1 MSNVSLTQ
9 AIPMLL
15 KAVPRSRN
23 FEAVLLFWV
32 AGIHAFALAQIQL
45 AVSQRMSWD
54 MLYYWAPPTISA
66 WILHYVL
73 RKYVL
78 NADGLL
84 LPLAFLLN
92 GLGIAMIYRLDLA
105 EITRGGQDLF
115 AERQVWLS
123 CFAMLIAAVV
133 VRLVRNPLVLR
144 RFPYLAGAA
153 AVVLLLLP
161 AAPVIGRT
169 FNGATLWIAIG
180 DLSFQ
185 PGEIAKILL
194 AIFFA
199 GYLVSRK
206 GPLSEIGSRVLGMKI
221 PSAKDLGPILL
232 FWVASMAVLVI
243 QRDLGT
249 SILYF
254 GLFLVMIY
262 TATGRGFYVGI
273 GLVMMVT
280 GALVASR
287 LFGYVGARFDAWL
300 APFATENCTTQGGSY
315 QLVQGLFGMA
325 HGDVIGAGLGSG
337 FPQLIPLA
345 ESDFIFAA
353 LGEELGLAGIFAILA
368 IYLLIVYRGLRIAN
382 THQDDFSKLLALGL
396 SFVLGLQVFIVAG
409 GVMGLLPLTG
419 LTTPFL
425 AAGGS
430 ALLANWSIIA
440 LLLVLSDSSLRRV
453 KDEQA
458 S

>member
-105 EITRGGQDLF
+105 EITRGGEDLF

-123 CFAMLIAAVV
+123 CFAMLVAAVV

-206 GPLSEIGSRVLGMKI
+206 GPLSEIGSRVLGMRI
-221 PSAKDLGPILL
+221 PRAKDLGPILL

-287 LFGYVGARFDAWL
+287 LFGYVGARFDSWL
-300 APFATENCTTQGGSY
+300 APFATENYTAPGGSY

-337 FPQLIPLA
+337 FPQLIPLT

-382 THQDDFSKLLALGL
+382 THQDDFSKLLALGF

-453 KDEQA
+453 KE
-458 S
+458 

>member
-123 CFAMLIAAVV
+123 CFAMLIAAIV

-206 GPLSEIGSRVLGMKI
+206 GPLSEIGSRVLGMRI
-221 PSAKDLGPILL
+221 PRAKDLGPILL
-232 FWVASMAVLVI
+232 FWVASIAVLVI

-287 LFGYVGARFDAWL
+287 LFGYVGARFDSWL
-300 APFATENCTTQGGSY
+300 APFATENYTAQGGSY

-453 KDEQA
+453 KE
-458 S
+458 

>member
-1 MSNVSLTQ
+1 MSNVSLTS
-9 AIPMLL
+9 AIPLLL

-32 AGIHAFALAQIQL
+32 AGIHAFALSQIQL
-45 AVSQRMSWD
+45 AVNQVMSWD
-54 MLYYWAPPTISA
+54 MLLYWAPPTVSA

-73 RKYVL
+73 RKYAL

-105 EITRGGQDLF
+105 EITRGGTDLF

-133 VRLVRNPLVLR
+133 VRLIPNPLTLR
-144 RFPYLAGAA
+144 RFPYLAGAG
-153 AVVLLLLP
+153 AVILLMLP

-169 FNGATLWIAIG
+169 VNGATLWVGIG
-180 DLSFQ
+180 ELSFQ

-221 PSAKDLGPILL
+221 PGAKDLGPVLL
-232 FWVASMAVLVI
+232 FWVASIGVLVI

-262 TATGRGFYVGI
+262 TATGRAFYVGI
-273 GLVMMVT
+273 GMVMMIT

-287 LFGYVGARFDAWL
+287 LFDYVGSRFESWL
-300 APFATENCTTQGGSY
+300 SPLSQENYTAAGGSY

-325 HGDVIGAGLGSG
+325 HGDVIGSGLGSG

-353 LGEELGLAGIFAILA
+353 LGEELGLAGVFAILA
-368 IYLLIVYRGLRIAN
+368 IYLLIVYRGLRVAN
-382 THQDDFSKLLALGL
+382 THQDEFSKLLALGL
-396 SFVLGLQVFIVAG
+396 AFVIGLQVFIVCG

-430 ALLANWSIIA
+430 SLLANWSIIG
-440 LLLVLSDSSLRRV
+440 LLLVLSDSSLKRV
-453 KDEQA
+453 SA
-458 S
+458 

>member
-1 MSNVSLTQ
+1 MESMSNVSLTS

-54 MLYYWAPPTISA
+54 MLYYWGPPTISA

-123 CFAMLIAAVV
+123 CFAMLIAAIV

-153 AVVLLLLP
+153 AVILLMLP

-169 FNGATLWIAIG
+169 FNGATLWIGIG

-221 PSAKDLGPILL
+221 PSAKDLGPVLL
-232 FWVASMAVLVI
+232 FWIASIAVLVV

-287 LFGYVGARFDAWL
+287 IFDYVGSRFSSWL
-300 APFATENCTTQGGSY
+300 APFATENYNAAGGSY

-353 LGEELGLAGIFAILA
+353 LGEELGLAGVFAILA

-382 THQDDFSKLLALGL
+382 THQDDFSKLLSLGL
-396 SFVLGLQVFIVAG
+396 AFVIGLQVFVVAG

-430 ALLANWSIIA
+430 SLLANWSIIA
-440 LLLVLSDSSLRRV
+440 LLLVLSDSSLRRA
-453 KDEQA
+453 KA
-458 S
+458 

>member
-123 CFAMLIAAVV
+123 CFAMLIAAIV

-206 GPLSEIGSRVLGMKI
+206 GPLSEIGSRVLGMRI
-221 PSAKDLGPILL
+221 PRAKDLGPILL
-232 FWVASMAVLVI
+232 FWVASIAVLVI

-262 TATGRGFYVGI
+262 TASGRGFYVGI

-300 APFATENCTTQGGSY
+300 APFATENYTAQGGSY

-430 ALLANWSIIA
+430 ALLANWAIIA
-440 LLLVLSDSSLRRV
+440 LLMVLSDSSLRRV
-453 KDEQA
+453 KE
-458 S
+458 

>member
-123 CFAMLIAAVV
+123 CFAMLIAAIV

-232 FWVASMAVLVI
+232 FWIASIAVLVI

-300 APFATENCTTQGGSY
+300 APFATENYTAQGGSY

-430 ALLANWSIIA
+430 ALLANWAIIA
-440 LLLVLSDSSLRRV
+440 LLMVLSDSSLRRV
-453 KDEQA
+453 KE
-458 S
+458 

>member
-1 MSNVSLTQ
+1 MSNVSLTS
-9 AIPMLL
+9 AIPLLL

-32 AGIHAFALAQIQL
+32 AGIHAFALSQIQL
-45 AVSQRMSWD
+45 AVNQVMSWD
-54 MLYYWAPPTISA
+54 MLLYWAPPTVSA

-73 RKYVL
+73 RKYAL

-105 EITRGGQDLF
+105 EITRGGTDLF

-133 VRLVRNPLVLR
+133 VRLIPNPLTLR
-144 RFPYLAGAA
+144 RFPYLAGAG
-153 AVVLLLLP
+153 AVILLMLP

-169 FNGATLWIAIG
+169 VNGATLWVGIG
-180 DLSFQ
+180 ELSFQ

-221 PSAKDLGPILL
+221 PGAKDLGPVLL
-232 FWVASMAVLVI
+232 FWVASIGVLVI

-262 TATGRGFYVGI
+262 TATGRAFYVGI
-273 GLVMMVT
+273 GMVMMIT

-287 LFGYVGARFDAWL
+287 LFAYVGSRFESWL
-300 APFATENCTTQGGSY
+300 NPLSQENYTAAGGSY

-325 HGDVIGAGLGSG
+325 HGDVIGSGLGSG

-353 LGEELGLAGIFAILA
+353 LGEELGLAGVFAILA
-368 IYLLIVYRGLRIAN
+368 IYLLIVYRGLRVAN
-382 THQDDFSKLLALGL
+382 THQDEFSKLLALGL
-396 SFVLGLQVFIVAG
+396 AFVIGLQVFIVCG

-430 ALLANWSIIA
+430 SLLANWSIIG
-440 LLLVLSDSSLRRV
+440 LLLVLSDSSLKRV
-453 KDEQA
+453 SA
-458 S
+458 

>member
-1 MSNVSLTQ
+1 MSNVTLTS

-23 FEAVLLFWV
+23 FEAVLIFWV

-45 AVSQRMSWD
+45 AVLQRMDWD
-54 MLYYWAPPTISA
+54 MLYYWAPPTVAAMIM
-66 WILHYVL
+66 HYVL
-73 RKYVL
+73 RKHVVS
-78 NADGLL
+78 ADGLL

-105 EITRGGQDLF
+105 EIARGSQDLY
-115 AERQVWLS
+115 AERQVWLTTL
-123 CFAMLIAAVV
+123 AILIAA
-133 VRLVRNPLVLR
+133 LVIRIFPDPIVLR
-144 RFPYLAGAA
+144 KYPFLSGLSA
-153 AVVLLLLP
+153 VLLLALP
-161 AAPVIGRT
+161 AFPIIGRT
-169 FNGATLWIAIG
+169 INGATLWIGVGEIT
-180 DLSFQ
+180 FQ
-185 PGEIAKILL
+185 PGEIAKVLL

-199 GYLVSRK
+199 GYLVSRQAQ
-206 GPLSEIGSRVLGMKI
+206 LSEIGSRVLGVRL
-221 PSAKDLGPILL
+221 PRAKDLGPILL
-232 FWVASMAVLVI
+232 FWIASLGVLVL

-273 GLVMMVT
+273 GIVMIIT

-287 LFGYVGARFDAWL
+287 LFDYVNRRFDSWL
-300 APFATENCTTQGGSY
+300 DPFSQSNYEAAGGSY

-325 HGDVIGAGLGSG
+325 NGDVIGAGLGGG

-353 LGEELGLAGIFAILA
+353 LGEELGLAGIFAILS
-368 IYLLIVYRGLRIAN
+368 IYLLLVYRGLRISN
-382 THQDDFSKLLALGL
+382 SHPDDFSKLLAMGL
-396 SFVLGLQVFIVAG
+396 SFVIALQVFVVAG

-430 ALLANWSIIA
+430 SLLANWVIVS
-440 LLLVLSDSSLRRV
+440 LLLMTSHSSLRRPT
-453 KDEQA
+453 

>member
-1 MSNVSLTQ
+1 MSNLSLTS
-9 AIPMLL
+9 AIPKLIR
-15 KAVPRSRN
+15 AVPRSRN
-23 FEAVLLFWV
+23 FEAMLIFWV
-32 AGIHAFALAQIQL
+32 SGIHAFALAQIQL
-45 AVSQRMSWD
+45 SILQVMTWE
-54 MLYYWAPPTISA
+54 MLLYWAPPTLSA
-66 WILHYVL
+66 MIVHWVL
-73 RKYVL
+73 RKYAVK
-78 NADGLL
+78 ADGLM

-105 EITRGGQDLF
+105 ELAAGGSDLF
-115 AERQVWLS
+115 AQRQVWLS
-123 CFAMLIAAVV
+123 CFAMLIAAAVIRVV
-133 VRLVRNPLVLR
+133 PNHLALR
-144 RFPYLAGAA
+144 RFPFISGLA

-169 FNGATLWIAIG
+169 VNGATLWVG
-180 DLSFQ
+180 TDELSFQ

-199 GYLVSRK
+199 GYLVSSQ
-206 GPLSEIGSRVLGMKI
+206 GSLAEIGSRVLGVKV
-221 PSAKDLGPILL
+221 PRAKDLGPILL
-232 FWVASMAVLVI
+232 FWFASLGVLIV

-254 GLFLVMIY
+254 GLFLVMVY
-262 TATGRGFYVGI
+262 TATGRGFYIGA

-287 LFGYVGARFDAWL
+287 FFDYVERRFEVWL
-300 APFATENCTTQGGSY
+300 DPFSSANYTAIGGSY

-325 HGDVIGAGLGSG
+325 NGDVIGTGLGGG

-353 LGEELGLAGIFAILA
+353 LGEELGLAGVFVILA
-368 IYLLIVYRGLRIAN
+368 VYLLLVYRGLRIAN
-382 THQDDFSKLLALGL
+382 SHPDDFSKLLALGL
-396 SFVLGLQVFIVAG
+396 AFVIGLQVFVVAG

-430 ALLANWSIIA
+430 SLLANWSIIA
-440 LLLVLSDSSLRRV
+440 LLLIISDSSLSSN
-453 KDEQA
+453 K
-458 S
+458 

>member
-105 EITRGGQDLF
+105 EITRGGEDLF

-123 CFAMLIAAVV
+123 CFAMLMAAIV

-206 GPLSEIGSRVLGMKI
+206 GTLSEIGSRVLGMRI
-221 PSAKDLGPILL
+221 PRAKDLGPILL

-287 LFGYVGARFDAWL
+287 LFGYVGARFDSWL
-300 APFATENCTTQGGSY
+300 APFATENYTAPGGSY

-353 LGEELGLAGIFAILA
+353 LGEELGLAGVFAILA

-382 THQDDFSKLLALGL
+382 THQDDFSKLLALGF

-453 KDEQA
+453 KE
-458 S
+458 

>member
-1 MSNVSLTQ
+1 MSNLSLTS
-9 AIPMLL
+9 AIPNLI

-23 FEAVLLFWV
+23 FEAVLIFWV

-45 AVSQRMSWD
+45 SVLQVMSLD
-54 MLYYWAPPTISA
+54 MLLYWGPPLLTAMIMH
-66 WILHYVL
+66 WVL
-73 RKYVL
+73 RRRAIK
-78 NADGLL
+78 ADGLM
-84 LPLAFLLN
+84 LPLSYLLN

-105 EITRGGQDLF
+105 EIANGGNDVFGL
-115 AERQVWLS
+115 RQVWLT
-123 CFAMLIAAVV
+123 CFAMLVAAAIIRFVPDH
-133 VRLVRNPLVLR
+133 LALR
-144 RFPYLAGAA
+144 RFPFISGLAAL
-153 AVVLLLLP
+153 VLLLLP

-169 FNGATLWIAIG
+169 VNGATLWVG
-180 DLSFQ
+180 TNELSFQ

-199 GYLVSRK
+199 GYLVSRQ
-206 GPLSEIGSRVLGMKI
+206 GSLAEIGSRVLGVRI
-221 PSAKDLGPILL
+221 PRAKDLGPILL
-232 FWVASMAVLVI
+232 FWVASLGVLVI

-262 TATGRGFYVGI
+262 TATGRGFYVAA

-287 LFGYVGARFDAWL
+287 LFGYVESRFDSWL
-300 APFATENCTTQGGSY
+300 DPFNAANYNAAGGSY

-325 HGDVIGAGLGSG
+325 NGDVIGTGLGGG

-353 LGEELGLAGIFAILA
+353 LGEELGLAGVFVLLSV
-368 IYLLIVYRGLRIAN
+368 YLLLVYRGLRIAN
-382 THQDDFSKLLALGL
+382 SHPDDFSKLLALGL
-396 SFVLGLQVFIVAG
+396 SFVIGLQVFVVAG

-430 ALLANWSIIA
+430 SLLANWSIIA
-440 LLLVLSDSSLRRV
+440 LLLIISDSSLRSG
-453 KDEQA
+453 K
-458 S
+458 

>member
-1 MSNVSLTQ
+1 MSNVSLTS

-23 FEAVLLFWV
+23 FEAVLIFWV

-45 AVSQRMSWD
+45 AVLQRMDWD
-54 MLYYWAPPTISA
+54 LLYYWGPPTLAAMIM
-66 WILHYVL
+66 HYVL
-73 RKYVL
+73 RKHSVS
-78 NADGLL
+78 ADGLL
-84 LPLAFLLN
+84 LPLSFLLN

-105 EITRGGQDLF
+105 EIARGSQDLY
-115 AERQVWLS
+115 AERQVWLTTL
-123 CFAMLIAAVV
+123 AILVAA
-133 VRLVRNPLVLR
+133 LVIRIFPDPVVLR
-144 RFPYLAGAA
+144 KYPFLSGLSA
-153 AVVLLLLP
+153 VLLLALP
-161 AAPVIGRT
+161 AFPIIGRT
-169 FNGATLWIAIG
+169 INGATLWIGVG
-180 DLSFQ
+180 DITFQ
-185 PGEIAKILL
+185 PGEIAKVLL

-199 GYLVSRK
+199 GYLVSRQAQ
-206 GPLSEIGSRVLGMKI
+206 LSEIGSRVLGVRL
-221 PSAKDLGPILL
+221 PRAKDLGPILL
-232 FWVASMAVLVI
+232 FWIASLGVLVL

-273 GLVMMVT
+273 GIVMIIT

-287 LFGYVGARFDAWL
+287 LFDYVNRRFDSWL
-300 APFATENCTTQGGSY
+300 DPFSQSNYEAAGGSY

-325 HGDVIGAGLGSG
+325 NGDVIGTGLGGG

-353 LGEELGLAGIFAILA
+353 LGEELGLAGIFAILS
-368 IYLLIVYRGLRIAN
+368 IYLLLVYRGLRISN
-382 THQDDFSKLLALGL
+382 SHPDDFSKLLAMGL
-396 SFVLGLQVFIVAG
+396 SFVIALQVFVVAG
-409 GVMGLLPLTG
+409 GVMGMLPLTG

-430 ALLANWSIIA
+430 SLLANWVIIS
-440 LLLVLSDSSLRRV
+440 LLLMTSHSSLRRPS
-453 KDEQA
+453 A
-458 S
+458 

>member
-1 MSNVSLTQ
+1 MSNFSLTS

-54 MLYYWAPPTISA
+54 MLYYWGPPTISA

-123 CFAMLIAAVV
+123 CFAMLIAAIV

-153 AVVLLLLP
+153 AVILLMLP

-169 FNGATLWIAIG
+169 FNGATLWIGIG

-221 PSAKDLGPILL
+221 PSAKDLGPVLL
-232 FWVASMAVLVI
+232 FWIASIAVLVV

-287 LFGYVGARFDAWL
+287 IFDYVGSRFSSWL
-300 APFATENCTTQGGSY
+300 APFATENYNAAGGSY

-353 LGEELGLAGIFAILA
+353 LGEELGLAGVFAILA

-382 THQDDFSKLLALGL
+382 THQDDFSKLLSLGL
-396 SFVLGLQVFIVAG
+396 AFVIGLQVFVVAG

-430 ALLANWSIIA
+430 SLLANWSIIA
-440 LLLVLSDSSLRRV
+440 LLLVLSDSSLRRA
-453 KDEQA
+453 KA
-458 S
+458 

>member
-1 MSNVSLTQ
+1 
-9 AIPMLL
+9 MLL

-123 CFAMLIAAVV
+123 CFAMLIAAIV

-232 FWVASMAVLVI
+232 FWIASIAVLVI

-300 APFATENCTTQGGSY
+300 APFATENYTAQGGSY

-368 IYLLIVYRGLRIAN
+368 IYLLIIYRGLRIAN

-430 ALLANWSIIA
+430 ALLANWAIIA
-440 LLLVLSDSSLRRV
+440 LLMVLSDSSLRRV
-453 KDEQA
+453 KE
-458 S
+458 

>member
-105 EITRGGQDLF
+105 EITRGGEDLF

-123 CFAMLIAAVV
+123 CFAMLVAAIV

-206 GPLSEIGSRVLGMKI
+206 GPLSEIGSRVLGMRI
-221 PSAKDLGPILL
+221 PRAKDLGPILL

-287 LFGYVGARFDAWL
+287 LFGYVGARFDSWL
-300 APFATENCTTQGGSY
+300 APFATENYTAPGGSY
-315 QLVQGLFGMA
+315 ELVQGLFGMA

-382 THQDDFSKLLALGL
+382 THQDDFSKLLALGF

-453 KDEQA
+453 KE
-458 S
+458 

>member
-206 GPLSEIGSRVLGMKI
+206 GPLSEIGSRVLGMRI
-221 PSAKDLGPILL
+221 PRAKDLGPILL
-232 FWVASMAVLVI
+232 FWVASMAVLVL

-300 APFATENCTTQGGSY
+300 APFATENYTAQGGSY

-382 THQDDFSKLLALGL
+382 THQDDFSKLLALGF

-440 LLLVLSDSSLRRV
+440 LLLVLSDSSLKRV
-453 KDEQA
+453 KE
-458 S
+458 

>member
-232 FWVASMAVLVI
+232 FWVASIAVLVI

-300 APFATENCTTQGGSY
+300 APFATENYTAQGGSY

-453 KDEQA
+453 KE
-458 S
+458 

>member
-1 MSNVSLTQ
+1 MSNLSLTS
-9 AIPMLL
+9 AIPNLIR
-15 KAVPRSRN
+15 AVPRSRN
-23 FEAVLLFWV
+23 FEAMLIFWV
-32 AGIHAFALAQIQL
+32 SGIHAFALAQIQL
-45 AVSQRMSWD
+45 SILQIMTWE
-54 MLYYWAPPTISA
+54 MLLYWAPPTFSA
-66 WILHYVL
+66 MIVHWVL
-73 RKYVL
+73 RKYAVK
-78 NADGLL
+78 ADGLM

-105 EITRGGQDLF
+105 ELAAGGSDLF
-115 AERQVWLS
+115 AQRQVWLS
-123 CFAMLIAAVV
+123 CFAMLIAAAVIRVV
-133 VRLVRNPLVLR
+133 PNHLALR
-144 RFPYLAGAA
+144 RFPFISGLA

-169 FNGATLWIAIG
+169 VNGATLWVG
-180 DLSFQ
+180 TDELSFQ

-199 GYLVSRK
+199 GYLVSRQ
-206 GPLSEIGSRVLGMKI
+206 GSLAEIGSRVLGVKV
-221 PSAKDLGPILL
+221 PRAKDLGPILL
-232 FWVASMAVLVI
+232 FWFASLGVLIV

-254 GLFLVMIY
+254 GLFLVMVY
-262 TATGRGFYVGI
+262 TATGRGFYIGA

-287 LFGYVGARFDAWL
+287 FFDYVERRFEVWL
-300 APFATENCTTQGGSY
+300 DPFSSANYTAIGGSY

-325 HGDVIGAGLGSG
+325 NGDVIGTGLGGG

-353 LGEELGLAGIFAILA
+353 LGEELGLAGVFVILA
-368 IYLLIVYRGLRIAN
+368 VYLLLVYRGLRIAN
-382 THQDDFSKLLALGL
+382 SHPDDFSKLLALGL
-396 SFVLGLQVFIVAG
+396 AFVIGLQVFVVAG

-430 ALLANWSIIA
+430 SLLANWSIIA
-440 LLLVLSDSSLRRV
+440 LLLIISDSSLRSN
-453 KDEQA
+453 K
-458 S
+458 

>member
-1 MSNVSLTQ
+1 MSNLSLTS
-9 AIPMLL
+9 AIPKLIR
-15 KAVPRSRN
+15 AVPRSRN
-23 FEAVLLFWV
+23 FEAMLIFWV
-32 AGIHAFALAQIQL
+32 SGIHAFALAQIQL
-45 AVSQRMSWD
+45 SILQVMTWE
-54 MLYYWAPPTISA
+54 MLLYLAPPTLSA
-66 WILHYVL
+66 MVVHWVL
-73 RKYVL
+73 RKYAVK
-78 NADGLL
+78 ADGLM

-105 EITRGGQDLF
+105 ELAAGGSDLF
-115 AERQVWLS
+115 AQRQVWLS
-123 CFAMLIAAVV
+123 CFAMLIAAAVIRVV
-133 VRLVRNPLVLR
+133 PNHLALR
-144 RFPYLAGAA
+144 RFPFISGLA

-169 FNGATLWIAIG
+169 VNGATLWVG
-180 DLSFQ
+180 TDELSFQ

-199 GYLVSRK
+199 GYLVSRQ
-206 GPLSEIGSRVLGMKI
+206 GSLAEIGSRVLGVKV
-221 PSAKDLGPILL
+221 PRAKDLGPILL
-232 FWVASMAVLVI
+232 FWFASLGVLIV

-254 GLFLVMIY
+254 GLFLVMVY
-262 TATGRGFYVGI
+262 TATGRGFYIGA

-287 LFGYVGARFDAWL
+287 LFDYVERRFEVWL
-300 APFATENCTTQGGSY
+300 DTFSSANYTAIGGSY

-325 HGDVIGAGLGSG
+325 NGDVIGTGLGGG

-353 LGEELGLAGIFAILA
+353 LGEELGLAGVFVILA
-368 IYLLIVYRGLRIAN
+368 VYLLLVYRGLRIAN
-382 THQDDFSKLLALGL
+382 SHPDDFSKLLALGL
-396 SFVLGLQVFIVAG
+396 AFVIGLQVFVVAG

-430 ALLANWSIIA
+430 SLLANWSIIA
-440 LLLVLSDSSLRRV
+440 LLLIISDSSLRSN
-453 KDEQA
+453 K
-458 S
+458 

>member
-105 EITRGGQDLF
+105 EITRGGEDLF

-123 CFAMLIAAVV
+123 CFAMLVAAVV

-169 FNGATLWIAIG
+169 FNGATLWIAVG

-206 GPLSEIGSRVLGMKI
+206 GPLSEIGSRVLGMRI
-221 PSAKDLGPILL
+221 PRAKDLGPILL

-280 GALVASR
+280 GALVVSR
-287 LFGYVGARFDAWL
+287 LFGYVGARFDSWL
-300 APFATENCTTQGGSY
+300 APFATENYTAPGGSY

-382 THQDDFSKLLALGL
+382 THQDDFSKLLALGF

-453 KDEQA
+453 KE
-458 S
+458 

>member
-23 FEAVLLFWV
+23 FEAILLFWV

-54 MLYYWAPPTISA
+54 MLYYWAPPTITA

-105 EITRGGQDLF
+105 EITRGGEGLF

-123 CFAMLIAAVV
+123 CFAMLIAAIV

-153 AVVLLLLP
+153 AVILLMLP

-169 FNGATLWIAIG
+169 FNGATLWIGIG

-221 PSAKDLGPILL
+221 PSAKDLGPVLL
-232 FWVASMAVLVI
+232 FWVASIAVLVI

-300 APFATENCTTQGGSY
+300 DPFATENYNAAGGSY

-353 LGEELGLAGIFAILA
+353 FGEELGLAGVFAILA

-382 THQDDFSKLLALGL
+382 THQDDFSKLLSLGL
-396 SFVLGLQVFIVAG
+396 AFVIGLQVFVVAG

-453 KDEQA
+453 KE
-458 S
+458 